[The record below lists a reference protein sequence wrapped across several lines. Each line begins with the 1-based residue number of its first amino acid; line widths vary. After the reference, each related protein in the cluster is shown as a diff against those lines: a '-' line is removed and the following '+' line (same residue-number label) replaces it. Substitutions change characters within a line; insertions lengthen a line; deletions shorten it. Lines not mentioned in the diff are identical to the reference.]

1 MKIILDQFPDLN
13 EKQIIQL
20 SSLKNI
26 YETWNS
32 KINVISRKD
41 IENIYI
47 RHILHSLSIAKFIKF
62 KRDATILD
70 LGTGGGFPGI
80 PLAIIFP
87 DSNFILVDSI
97 RKKIDVV
104 DEVVKEL
111 ELKNINSQWSRAED
125 LDCNYDFLVTRAVA
139 KMPTL
144 INWSKGRFNNY
155 SFHDIENGIIA
166 PNNSIFTK
174 EKEVKDLIESLSSNL
189 SKYKKICRV
198 YVKSVSYTQLTLPTN
213 REV

>member
-13 EKQIIQL
+13 EKQITQL

-97 RKKIDVV
+97 RKKIAVV

-111 ELKNINSQWSRAED
+111 GLKNIDSQWSRAED
-125 LDCNYDFLVTRAVA
+125 LDYSYDFLVTRAVA

-166 PNNSIFTK
+166 LKGGDIDDELNGIS
-174 EKEVKDLIESLSSNL
+174 E
-189 SKYKKICRV
+189 KKILDIKNIFDIQYFCDKKIV
-198 YVKSVSYTQLTLPTN
+198 YVPSSII
-213 REV
+213 

>member
-13 EKQIIQL
+13 EKQITQL

-26 YETWNS
+26 YKTWNS

-97 RKKIDVV
+97 RKKIAVV

-111 ELKNINSQWSRAED
+111 GLKNINSQWSRAED
-125 LDCNYDFLVTRAVA
+125 LDYSYDFLVTRAVA
-139 KMPTL
+139 KLPTL

-166 PNNSIFTK
+166 LKGGDIDDELNGIS
-174 EKEVKDLIESLSSNL
+174 E
-189 SKYKKICRV
+189 KKILDIKNIFDIQYFCDKKIV
-198 YVKSVSYTQLTLPTN
+198 YIPSSII
-213 REV
+213 

>member
-13 EKQIIQL
+13 EKQITQL

-62 KRDATILD
+62 KSDATILD

-97 RKKIDVV
+97 RKKIAVV

-111 ELKNINSQWSRAED
+111 GLKNINSQWSRAED
-125 LDCNYDFLVTRAVA
+125 LDYSYDFLVTRAVA

-166 PNNSIFTK
+166 LKGGDIDDELNGISEKRVLDIKNIF
-174 EKEVKDLIESLSSNL
+174 DIQ
-189 SKYKKICRV
+189 YFCDKKIV
-198 YVKSVSYTQLTLPTN
+198 YVPSSII
-213 REV
+213 

>member
-13 EKQIIQL
+13 EKQITQL

-62 KRDATILD
+62 KSDATILD

-97 RKKIDVV
+97 RKKIAVV
-104 DEVVKEL
+104 DEGVKEL
-111 ELKNINSQWSRAED
+111 GLKNINSHWSRAED
-125 LDCNYDFLVTRAVA
+125 LDYSYDFLVTRAVA

-166 PNNSIFTK
+166 LKGGDIDDELNGIS
-174 EKEVKDLIESLSSNL
+174 E
-189 SKYKKICRV
+189 KKILDIKNIFDIQYFCDKKIV
-198 YVKSVSYTQLTLPTN
+198 YVPSSVI
-213 REV
+213 

>member
-13 EKQIIQL
+13 EKQITQL

-97 RKKIDVV
+97 RKKIAVV

-111 ELKNINSQWSRAED
+111 GLKNINSQWSRAED
-125 LDCNYDFLVTRAVA
+125 LDYSYDFLVTRAVA

-155 SFHDIENGIIA
+155 SFHEIENGIIA
-166 PNNSIFTK
+166 LKGGDIDDELNGIS
-174 EKEVKDLIESLSSNL
+174 E
-189 SKYKKICRV
+189 KKILDIKNIFDIQYFCDKKIV
-198 YVKSVSYTQLTLPTN
+198 YVPSSII
-213 REV
+213 

>member
-13 EKQIIQL
+13 EKQITQL

-26 YETWNS
+26 YESWNS

-97 RKKIDVV
+97 RKKIAVV

-111 ELKNINSQWSRAED
+111 GLKNINSQWSRAED
-125 LDCNYDFLVTRAVA
+125 LDYSYDFLVTRAVA

-166 PNNSIFTK
+166 LKGGDIDNELNGIS
-174 EKEVKDLIESLSSNL
+174 E
-189 SKYKKICRV
+189 KKILDIKNIFDIQYFCDKKIV
-198 YVKSVSYTQLTLPTN
+198 YVPSSII
-213 REV
+213 

>member
-13 EKQIIQL
+13 EKQITQL

-97 RKKIDVV
+97 RKKIAVV

-111 ELKNINSQWSRAED
+111 GLNNINSHWSRAED
-125 LDCNYDFLVTRAVA
+125 LDYNYDFLVTRAVA

-166 PNNSIFTK
+166 LKGGDIDDELNGIS
-174 EKEVKDLIESLSSNL
+174 E
-189 SKYKKICRV
+189 KKILDIKNIFDIQYFCDKKIV
-198 YVKSVSYTQLTLPTN
+198 YVPSSII
-213 REV
+213 

>member
-62 KRDATILD
+62 KRDATVLD

-97 RKKIDVV
+97 RKKIAVV

-111 ELKNINSQWSRAED
+111 GLKNINSQWSRAED
-125 LDCNYDFLVTRAVA
+125 LDYSYDFLVTRAVA

-144 INWSKGRFNNY
+144 ISWSKGRFNNY

-166 PNNSIFTK
+166 LKGGDIDDELNGIS
-174 EKEVKDLIESLSSNL
+174 E
-189 SKYKKICRV
+189 KKILDIKNIFDIQYFCDKKIV
-198 YVKSVSYTQLTLPTN
+198 YVPSSII
-213 REV
+213 

>member
-13 EKQIIQL
+13 KKQITQL

-97 RKKIDVV
+97 RKKIAVV

-111 ELKNINSQWSRAED
+111 GLKNINSQWSRAED
-125 LDCNYDFLVTRAVA
+125 LDYSYDFLVTRAVA

-166 PNNSIFTK
+166 LKGGDIDDELNGIS
-174 EKEVKDLIESLSSNL
+174 E
-189 SKYKKICRV
+189 KKILDIKNIFDIQYFCDKKIV
-198 YVKSVSYTQLTLPTN
+198 YVPSSII
-213 REV
+213 

>member
-13 EKQIIQL
+13 EKQITQL

-97 RKKIDVV
+97 RKKIAVV

-111 ELKNINSQWSRAED
+111 GLKNINSQWSRAED
-125 LDCNYDFLVTRAVA
+125 LDYSYDFLVTRAVA
-139 KMPTL
+139 KLPTL

-155 SFHDIENGIIA
+155 SFHDIQNGIIA
-166 PNNSIFTK
+166 LKGGDIDDELNGIS
-174 EKEVKDLIESLSSNL
+174 E
-189 SKYKKICRV
+189 KKILDIKNIFDIQYFCDKKIV
-198 YVKSVSYTQLTLPTN
+198 YVPSSII
-213 REV
+213 

>member
-13 EKQIIQL
+13 EKQITQL

-97 RKKIDVV
+97 RKKIAVV

-111 ELKNINSQWSRAED
+111 GLKNINSQWSRVED
-125 LDCNYDFLVTRAVA
+125 LDYSYDFLVTRAVA

-166 PNNSIFTK
+166 LKGGDIDDELNGIS
-174 EKEVKDLIESLSSNL
+174 E
-189 SKYKKICRV
+189 KKILDIKNIFDIQYFCDKKIV
-198 YVKSVSYTQLTLPTN
+198 YVPSSII
-213 REV
+213 

>member
-13 EKQIIQL
+13 EKQITQL

-97 RKKIDVV
+97 RKKIAVV

-111 ELKNINSQWSRAED
+111 GLKNIDSQWSRAED
-125 LDCNYDFLVTRAVA
+125 LDYSYDFLVTRAVA

-166 PNNSIFTK
+166 LKGGNIDDELNGIS
-174 EKEVKDLIESLSSNL
+174 E
-189 SKYKKICRV
+189 KKILDIKNIFDIQYFCDKKIV
-198 YVKSVSYTQLTLPTN
+198 YVPSSII
-213 REV
+213 

>member
-26 YETWNS
+26 YETWNN
-32 KINVISRKD
+32 KINIISRKD

-97 RKKIDVV
+97 RKKIAVV

-111 ELKNINSQWSRAED
+111 GLKNINSQWSRAED
-125 LDCNYDFLVTRAVA
+125 LEYSYDFLVTRAVA

-166 PNNSIFTK
+166 LKGGDIDDELNGIS
-174 EKEVKDLIESLSSNL
+174 E
-189 SKYKKICRV
+189 KKILDIKNIFDIQYFCDKKIV
-198 YVKSVSYTQLTLPTN
+198 YVPSSII
-213 REV
+213 

>member
-13 EKQIIQL
+13 EKQITQL

-62 KRDATILD
+62 KKDATILD

-97 RKKIDVV
+97 RKKIAVV
-104 DEVVKEL
+104 DEVVEEL
-111 ELKNINSQWSRAED
+111 GLKNINSQWSRAED
-125 LDCNYDFLVTRAVA
+125 LDYSYDFLVTRAVA

-166 PNNSIFTK
+166 LKGGDIDDELNGIS
-174 EKEVKDLIESLSSNL
+174 E
-189 SKYKKICRV
+189 KKILDIKNIFDIQYFCDKKIV
-198 YVKSVSYTQLTLPTN
+198 YIPSSII
-213 REV
+213 

>member
-13 EKQIIQL
+13 EKQITQL

-97 RKKIDVV
+97 RKKIAVV

-111 ELKNINSQWSRAED
+111 GLKNINSQWSRAED
-125 LDCNYDFLVTRAVA
+125 LDYSYDFLVTRAVA

-166 PNNSIFTK
+166 LKGGDIDDELNGVS
-174 EKEVKDLIESLSSNL
+174 E
-189 SKYKKICRV
+189 KKILDIKNIFDIQYFCDKKIV
-198 YVKSVSYTQLTLPTN
+198 YVPSSII
-213 REV
+213 

>member
-13 EKQIIQL
+13 EKQITQL

-97 RKKIDVV
+97 RKKIAVV

-111 ELKNINSQWSRAED
+111 GLKNINSQWSRAED
-125 LDCNYDFLVTRAVA
+125 LDYSYDFLVTRAVA

-166 PNNSIFTK
+166 LKGGDIDDELNGIS
-174 EKEVKDLIESLSSNL
+174 E
-189 SKYKKICRV
+189 KKILDIKNMFDIQYFCDKKIV
-198 YVKSVSYTQLTLPTN
+198 YVPSSII
-213 REV
+213 

>member
-13 EKQIIQL
+13 EKQITQL

-97 RKKIDVV
+97 RKKIAVV

-111 ELKNINSQWSRAED
+111 GLKNINSQWSRAED
-125 LDCNYDFLVTRAVA
+125 LDYSYDFLVTRAVA

-166 PNNSIFTK
+166 LKGGDIDDELKGIS
-174 EKEVKDLIESLSSNL
+174 E
-189 SKYKKICRV
+189 KKILDIKNIFDIQYFSDKKIV
-198 YVKSVSYTQLTLPTN
+198 YVPSSII
-213 REV
+213 

>member
-13 EKQIIQL
+13 EKQITQL
-20 SSLKNI
+20 YSLKNI

-97 RKKIDVV
+97 RKKIAVV

-111 ELKNINSQWSRAED
+111 GLKNINSHWSRAED
-125 LDCNYDFLVTRAVA
+125 LDYSCDFLVTRAVA

-166 PNNSIFTK
+166 LKGGDIDDELNGIS
-174 EKEVKDLIESLSSNL
+174 E
-189 SKYKKICRV
+189 KKILDIKNIFDIQYFCDKKIV
-198 YVKSVSYTQLTLPTN
+198 YVPS
-213 REV
+213 RII

>member
-97 RKKIDVV
+97 RKKIAVV

-111 ELKNINSQWSRAED
+111 GLKNINSQWSRAED
-125 LDCNYDFLVTRAVA
+125 LDYSYDFLVTRAVA

-144 INWSKGRFNNY
+144 INWSKDRFNNY

-166 PNNSIFTK
+166 LKGGDIDDELNGIS
-174 EKEVKDLIESLSSNL
+174 E
-189 SKYKKICRV
+189 KKILDIKNIFDIQYFCDKKIV
-198 YVKSVSYTQLTLPTN
+198 YVPSSII
-213 REV
+213 

>member
-26 YETWNS
+26 YETWNN

-97 RKKIDVV
+97 RKKIAVV

-111 ELKNINSQWSRAED
+111 GLKNINSQWSRAED
-125 LDCNYDFLVTRAVA
+125 LDYSYDFLVTRAVA

-166 PNNSIFTK
+166 LKGGDIDDELKGIS
-174 EKEVKDLIESLSSNL
+174 E
-189 SKYKKICRV
+189 KKILDIKNIFDIQYFSDKKIV
-198 YVKSVSYTQLTLPTN
+198 YVPSSII
-213 REV
+213 

>member
-97 RKKIDVV
+97 RKKIAVV

-125 LDCNYDFLVTRAVA
+125 LDYSYDFLVTRAVA

-166 PNNSIFTK
+166 LKGGDIDDELNGIS
-174 EKEVKDLIESLSSNL
+174 E
-189 SKYKKICRV
+189 KKILDIKNIFDIQYFYDKKIV
-198 YVKSVSYTQLTLPTN
+198 YVPSSII
-213 REV
+213 

>member
-1 MKIILDQFPDLN
+1 MKIILDQFPELN
-13 EKQIIQL
+13 EKQITQL

-97 RKKIDVV
+97 RKKIAVV

-111 ELKNINSQWSRAED
+111 GLKNINSQWSRAED
-125 LDCNYDFLVTRAVA
+125 LDYSYDFLVTRAVA

-166 PNNSIFTK
+166 LKGGDIDDELNGIS
-174 EKEVKDLIESLSSNL
+174 E
-189 SKYKKICRV
+189 KKILEIKNIFDIQYFCDKKIV
-198 YVKSVSYTQLTLPTN
+198 YVPSSII
-213 REV
+213 

>member
-13 EKQIIQL
+13 DKQITQL

-26 YETWNS
+26 YETWNG

-97 RKKIDVV
+97 RKKIAVV

-111 ELKNINSQWSRAED
+111 GLKNINSQWSRAED
-125 LDCNYDFLVTRAVA
+125 LDYSYDFLVTRAVA

-166 PNNSIFTK
+166 LKGGDIDDELNGIS
-174 EKEVKDLIESLSSNL
+174 E
-189 SKYKKICRV
+189 KKILDIKNIFDIQYFCDKKIV
-198 YVKSVSYTQLTLPTN
+198 YVPSSII
-213 REV
+213 

>member
-13 EKQIIQL
+13 EKQITQL

-97 RKKIDVV
+97 RKKIAVV

-111 ELKNINSQWSRAED
+111 GLKNINSQWSRAED
-125 LDCNYDFLVTRAVA
+125 LDYSYDFLVTRAVA

-166 PNNSIFTK
+166 LKGGDIDDELNGIS
-174 EKEVKDLIESLSSNL
+174 E
-189 SKYKKICRV
+189 KKILDIKNIFDIQYFCDKKIV
-198 YVKSVSYTQLTLPTN
+198 YVPS
-213 REV
+213 RII

>member
-13 EKQIIQL
+13 EKQITQL

-97 RKKIDVV
+97 RKKIAVV

-111 ELKNINSQWSRAED
+111 GLKNINSQWSRAED
-125 LDCNYDFLVTRAVA
+125 LDYSYDFLVTRAVA

-144 INWSKGRFNNY
+144 INWSKGQFNNY

-166 PNNSIFTK
+166 LKGGDIDDELNGIS
-174 EKEVKDLIESLSSNL
+174 E
-189 SKYKKICRV
+189 KKILDIKNIFDIQYFCDKKIV
-198 YVKSVSYTQLTLPTN
+198 YVPS
-213 REV
+213 RII

>member
-13 EKQIIQL
+13 EKQITQL

-97 RKKIDVV
+97 RKKIAVV

-111 ELKNINSQWSRAED
+111 GLKNINSQWSRVED

-166 PNNSIFTK
+166 LKGGDIDDELNGIS
-174 EKEVKDLIESLSSNL
+174 E
-189 SKYKKICRV
+189 KKILDIKNIFDIQYFCDKKIV
-198 YVKSVSYTQLTLPTN
+198 YVPSSII
-213 REV
+213 

>member
-13 EKQIIQL
+13 EKQITQL

-97 RKKIDVV
+97 RKKIAVV

-111 ELKNINSQWSRAED
+111 GLKNINSQWSRAED
-125 LDCNYDFLVTRAVA
+125 LDYSYDFLVTRAVA

-166 PNNSIFTK
+166 LKGGDIDDELNGIS
-174 EKEVKDLIESLSSNL
+174 E
-189 SKYKKICRV
+189 KKILDIKNIFDIQYFCDKKIV
-198 YVKSVSYTQLTLPTN
+198 YVPSSVI
-213 REV
+213 

>member
-13 EKQIIQL
+13 EKQITQL

-62 KRDATILD
+62 KSDATILD

-97 RKKIDVV
+97 RKKIAVV

-111 ELKNINSQWSRAED
+111 GLKNINSHWSRAED
-125 LDCNYDFLVTRAVA
+125 LDYSYDFLVTRAVA
-139 KMPTL
+139 KIPTL

-166 PNNSIFTK
+166 LKGGDIDDELNGIS
-174 EKEVKDLIESLSSNL
+174 E
-189 SKYKKICRV
+189 KKILDIKNIFDIQYFCDKKIV
-198 YVKSVSYTQLTLPTN
+198 YVPSSII
-213 REV
+213 

>member
-13 EKQIIQL
+13 EKQITQL

-97 RKKIDVV
+97 RKKIAVV

-111 ELKNINSQWSRAED
+111 GLKNINSQWSRAED
-125 LDCNYDFLVTRAVA
+125 LDYSYDFLVTRAVA

-166 PNNSIFTK
+166 LKGGDIDDELNGIS
-174 EKEVKDLIESLSSNL
+174 E
-189 SKYKKICRV
+189 KKILDIKNIFDIQYFSDKKIV
-198 YVKSVSYTQLTLPTN
+198 YVPSSII
-213 REV
+213 

>member
-13 EKQIIQL
+13 EKQITQL

-97 RKKIDVV
+97 RKKIAVV

-111 ELKNINSQWSRAED
+111 GLKNINSQWSRAED
-125 LDCNYDFLVTRAVA
+125 LEYSYDFLVTRAVA

-166 PNNSIFTK
+166 LKGGDIDDELNGIS
-174 EKEVKDLIESLSSNL
+174 E
-189 SKYKKICRV
+189 KKILDIKNIFDIQYFCDKKIV
-198 YVKSVSYTQLTLPTN
+198 YVPSSII
-213 REV
+213 

>member
-13 EKQIIQL
+13 EKQTTQL

-97 RKKIDVV
+97 RKKIAVV

-111 ELKNINSQWSRAED
+111 GLKNINSQWSRAED
-125 LDCNYDFLVTRAVA
+125 LDYSYDFLVTRAVA

-166 PNNSIFTK
+166 LKGGDIDNELNGIS
-174 EKEVKDLIESLSSNL
+174 E
-189 SKYKKICRV
+189 KKILDIKNIFDIQYFCDKKIV
-198 YVKSVSYTQLTLPTN
+198 YVPSSII
-213 REV
+213 